1 MNNKLIDGRRLQVP
15 TLKIDT
21 KIIDGKAI
29 AENVKLEVKQHAQR
43 FAAQYGRKPHIAMI
57 VIGNNPASEIYVRNK
72 NKDCEDCE
80 IDQTTYKLPDTT
92 QERLEGLIH
101 ELNATETVDA
111 ILVQMPLPKN
121 LDAKAIQNAIDWKKD
136 ADGFGIENAGRLWS
150 GIKDAAYACTPNG
163 IRHMLHECVNLE
175 SLKGKHAVIVN
186 RSNIVGKPMAA
197 MLLDMD
203 MTVTICHSKTEDIK
217 AYTRTADLLVTA
229 VGQPGF
235 IKPED
240 IKPGAIVIDVS
251 MNKDAHNKLC
261 GDCEDLTGVAWYI
274 TPVPGG
280 VGPMTRAML
289 MQNIISC
296 AYKNTHE

>member
-1 MNNKLIDGRRLQVP
+1 
-15 TLKIDT
+15 
-21 KIIDGKAI
+21 
-29 AENVKLEVKQHAQR
+29 
-43 FAAQYGRKPHIAMI
+43 
-57 VIGNNPASEIYVRNK
+57 
-72 NKDCEDCE
+72 
-80 IDQTTYKLPDTT
+80 
-92 QERLEGLIH
+92 
-101 ELNATETVDA
+101 
-111 ILVQMPLPKN
+111 MPLPKN
-121 LDAKAIQNAIDWKKD
+121 LDAKAIQNAIAWEKD

-197 MLLDMD
+197 MLLDID
-203 MTVTICHSKTEDIK
+203 MTVTICHSKTENIK
-217 AYTRTADLLVTA
+217 AYTKTADLLITA

-261 GDCEDLTGVAWYI
+261 GDCEDLTGVAGYI

-296 AYKNTHE
+296 AYKRLK

>member
-29 AENVKLEVKQHAQR
+29 AENVKLEVKQRAQH
-43 FAAQYGRKPHIAMI
+43 FAEKYGRKPHIAMI
-57 VIGNNPASEIYVRNK
+57 VIGSNPASEIYVRNK
-72 NKDCEDCE
+72 NKDCEDCD

-121 LDAKAIQNAIDWKKD
+121 LDAKAIQNAIAWEKD

-163 IRHMLHECVNLE
+163 IRHMLHEYVSLE

-203 MTVTICHSKTEDIK
+203 MTVTICHSKTENIK
-217 AYTRTADLLVTA
+217 AYTKTADLLVTA

-240 IKPGAIVIDVS
+240 IKPGAIIIDVS
-251 MNKDAHNKLC
+251 MNRDEHNKLC
-261 GDCEDLTGVAWYI
+261 GDCEDLTGVAGYI

-296 AYKNTHE
+296 AYKKHT